1 MADKKEATVVVE
13 KKRLSQR
20 QIIGLVFVVVVL
32 VGLVIGWMIYMHRPK
47 STVPQYDSAGLVNVV
62 SQDVGKRDFDGAIK
76 LIKGQKIFKETST
89 QNLLAT
95 VYTSKGDFTS
105 ALAVYAALDRDN
117 KLSYGAAASA
127 GAIAEQVKN
136 NQVALHYYQ
145 VALQKAQA
153 DKNLPNADLVPT
165 YQQKIADLQKKGAK

>member
-20 QIIGLVFVVVVL
+20 QIIGLVFVVIVL
-32 VGLVIGWMIYMHRPK
+32 VGLVIGWIVYTHRPK
-47 STVPQYDSAGLVNVV
+47 TTGPQYDSAALVNIV
-62 SQDVGKRDFDGAIK
+62 STDVGKRDFDAAIK
-76 LIKGQKIFKETST
+76 LIKNQKIFKETST
-89 QNLLAT
+89 QTLLAS

-105 ALAVYAALDRDN
+105 ALAVYAALDKDN

-127 GAIAEQVKN
+127 GAIAEQTKD
-136 NQVALHYYQ
+136 NQKALHYYQ

-153 DKNLPNADLVPT
+153 DKNLPNADLIPT